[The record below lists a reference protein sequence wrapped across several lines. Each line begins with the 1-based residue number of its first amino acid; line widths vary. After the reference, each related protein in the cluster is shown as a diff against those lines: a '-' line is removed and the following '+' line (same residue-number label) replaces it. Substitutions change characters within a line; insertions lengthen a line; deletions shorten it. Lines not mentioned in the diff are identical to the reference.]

1 MNIDSRVQKLE
12 KQIKNLKKM
21 LGGVAALALAALIG
35 GTVLGVHAANG
46 NFNIIT
52 AKTIYVKDSSGKTR
66 ALLDRKG
73 VLRLYDSSGKRR
85 VALDGTYGI
94 LRLYDSSGRRRVAL
108 DGERDGILRLYDSS
122 GKRRVALDGKYGR
135 LRLYDLSGKYR
146 VALEGIKGN
155 VKTYKSNGQVLHELG
170 KGSNTSGP
178 HTHPVAKHKHTATT
192 TIR

>member
-1 MNIDSRVQKLE
+1 MNIDERFEKLE
-12 KQIKNLKKM
+12 RDNKRLKRY
-21 LGGVAALALAALIG
+21 VAVSISIALAALIG
-35 GTVLGVHAANG
+35 GTVLGVHAASG
-46 NFNIIT
+46 TFHILT
-52 AKTIYVKDSSGKTR
+52 ANTIYVKDNSGKKR
-66 ALLDRKG
+66 AKLDRK
-73 VLRLYDSSGKRR
+73 
-85 VALDGTYGI
+85 
-94 LRLYDSSGRRRVAL
+94 
-108 DGERDGILRLYDSS
+108 GILRLYDSS
-122 GKRRVALDGKYGR
+122 GKRRVALDGTNGR

>member
-35 GTVLGVHAANG
+35 GTVLGVHAASG
-46 NFNIIT
+46 TFHILT
-52 AKTIYVKDSSGKTR
+52 ANTIYIKDN
-66 ALLDRKG
+66 
-73 VLRLYDSSGKRR
+73 SGKRR
-85 VALDGTYGI
+85 AKLD
-94 LRLYDSSGRRRVAL
+94 RK
-108 DGERDGILRLYDSS
+108 GILRLYDSS

>member
-1 MNIDSRVQKLE
+1 M
-12 KQIKNLKKM
+12 
-21 LGGVAALALAALIG
+21 
-35 GTVLGVHAANG
+35 
-46 NFNIIT
+46 
-52 AKTIYVKDSSGKTR
+52 
-66 ALLDRKG
+66 
-73 VLRLYDSSGKRR
+73 
-85 VALDGTYGI
+85 
-94 LRLYDSSGRRRVAL
+94 AL

>member
-35 GTVLGVHAANG
+35 GTVLGVHAASG
-46 NFNIIT
+46 TFHILT
-52 AKTIYVKDSSGKTR
+52 ANTIYIKDN
-66 ALLDRKG
+66 
-73 VLRLYDSSGKRR
+73 SGKRR
-85 VALDGTYGI
+85 AKLD
-94 LRLYDSSGRRRVAL
+94 RK
-108 DGERDGILRLYDSS
+108 GILRLYDSS

-135 LRLYDLSGKYR
+135 LRLYDLSAKYR